1 MRRSPESES
10 AGTGVAIAPYSPPS
24 YSVPSGAYGA
34 PAPSHFP
41 LPLLPAAR
49 NVPTFMGLV
58 NALKRRWVLAGFLGL
73 LVATAAAVGL
83 WIAAPQGKHQV
94 KALLEITPDQMSVI
108 PGAVRH
114 DDNHEAFKQN
124 QQVLIKTRTLLTRVA
139 QRPKVSTVS
148 MIASTDDPA
157 KMIQDMTRLRWEAP
171 DLMAVE
177 MNGDKP
183 EELKT
188 VLDELVNLFQLESS
202 EKLRQ
207 ERQDHKEKLTQIRK
221 RYQKQIDD
229 RINEAKVFSDLKV
242 AVTPDIARAMVQ
254 QCNDEI
260 RTGRAQLNQSE
271 VKLKSEEKE
280 LETIKGE
287 LELNAKKKF
296 TDEEI
301 EATLLKDKDPLLVGF
316 QFEID
321 AANARLASLKG
332 KFIDPEH
339 AKIKDAQAELVSLKE
354 KRQAITTQRRQE
366 VEQRLRAANRE
377 ELEKNER
384 AVRRERDLHKSEID
398 TLRERLLQLDIS
410 LEKLNNNS
418 MQVATRFEELKPL
431 IEQVQSLDRQISE
444 ISLWLDAGGR
454 IKIRE
459 SAVIMYNH
467 NQRQKMMYSGMVGA
481 VAFLGIITLVAF
493 LEWRSRRVDSVDQV
507 VNEIGL
513 RVIGTIP
520 AFPTRQAIK
529 TGEAD
534 ANQNW
539 RFILNESVNS
549 TRTMLLHSAKT
560 QSMQVI
566 MVTSAMQGEGKTS
579 LSSQLAT
586 SMATAG
592 LRTLIVDCDL
602 RNPSMHRLFDLA
614 LAPGCSEILLS
625 ELDVSD
631 AVQPTTVPNLWVI
644 SAGQCSNR
652 VIAALA
658 QGHQLESM
666 FNRLRGQFDFII
678 VDSCPVLPVADSLLI
693 GQHVDGVVI
702 SILQDISQLPK
713 VLNASER
720 LSQLN
725 IPLLGAVVNGIKTD
739 IHAYGYNYVKQLPA

>member
-1 MRRSPESES
+1 
-10 AGTGVAIAPYSPPS
+10 
-24 YSVPSGAYGA
+24 
-34 PAPSHFP
+34 
-41 LPLLPAAR
+41 
-49 NVPTFMGLV
+49 
-58 NALKRRWVLAGFLGL
+58 
-73 LVATAAAVGL
+73 
-83 WIAAPQGKHQV
+83 
-94 KALLEITPDQMSVI
+94 
-108 PGAVRH
+108 
-114 DDNHEAFKQN
+114 
-124 QQVLIKTRTLLTRVA
+124 
-139 QRPKVSTVS
+139 
-148 MIASTDDPA
+148 
-157 KMIQDMTRLRWEAP
+157 
-171 DLMAVE
+171 
-177 MNGDKP
+177 
-183 EELKT
+183 
-188 VLDELVNLFQLESS
+188 VNLRNKFVDPDHPKIKEAQTDLVTLR
-202 EKLRQ
+202 EKRL
-207 ERQDHKEKLTQIRK
+207 
-221 RYQKQIDD
+221 
-229 RINEAKVFSDLKV
+229 
-242 AVTPDIARAMVQ
+242 AVT
-254 QCNDEI
+254 N
-260 RTGRAQLNQSE
+260 
-271 VKLKSEEKE
+271 
-280 LETIKGE
+280 
-287 LELNAKKKF
+287 
-296 TDEEI
+296 
-301 EATLLKDKDPLLVGF
+301 
-316 QFEID
+316 
-321 AANARLASLKG
+321 
-332 KFIDPEH
+332 
-339 AKIKDAQAELVSLKE
+339 
-354 KRQAITTQRRQE
+354 QRRQE
-366 VEQRLRAANRE
+366 VEKKLRSEKRE
-377 ELEKNER
+377 ELEKAER
-384 AVRRERDLHKSEID
+384 VARQDRDLHKSEID

-418 MQVATRFEELKPL
+418 MQVAIRFEELKPL
-431 IEQVQSLDRQISE
+431 NEQVQSLDRQISE
-444 ISLWLDAGGR
+444 ISLWLDSGGR

-459 SAVIMYNH
+459 PAVIMYNH
-467 NQRQKMMYSGMVGA
+467 NQRQKMLYSGMVGA
-481 VAFLGIITLVAF
+481 AAFLAVITLVAF

-631 AVQPTTVPNLWVI
+631 AVQATSVPNLWVI

-666 FNRLRGQFDFII
+666 FNRLRGQFDFIV
-678 VDSCPVLPVADSLLI
+678 VDTCPVLPVADSLLI

-720 LSQLN
+720 LAQLN

>member
-1 MRRSPESES
+1 MRRTSES
-10 AGTGVAIAPYSPPS
+10 DSAHVAALAPYAPPN
-24 YSVPSGAYGA
+24 YAPPNGAYGGMHL
-34 PAPSHFP
+34 PSNASFP
-41 LPLLPAAR
+41 VLPAAR

-73 LVATAAAVGL
+73 LVAAAAAVGL

-94 KALLEITPDQMSVI
+94 KALLEITPEQMSVI
-108 PGAVRH
+108 PGAVRN
-114 DDNHEAFKQN
+114 DDNHEGFKQN
-124 QQVLIKTRTLLTRVA
+124 QMILIKTRTLLNRVA
-139 QRPKVSTVS
+139 QRPKVAGLS
-148 MIASTDDPA
+148 MIATTEDPA
-157 KMIQDMTRLRWEAP
+157 KMIEDMMRTRWEAS
-171 DLMAVE
+171 DLLAVT

-183 EELKT
+183 DELKT
-188 VLDELVNLFQLESS
+188 ILDELITIYQLESS

-207 ERQDHKEKLTQIRK
+207 ERMDHKEKLTSIRK
-221 RYQKQIDD
+221 RYQKQIED
-229 RINEAKVFSDLKV
+229 RKNEAKVFSDLKV
-242 AVTPDIARAMVQ
+242 AITPDIAKAQVEN
-254 QCNDEI
+254 CNDQL
-260 RTGRAQLNQSE
+260 RTDRAQLNQAE
-271 VKLKSEEKE
+271 VRFKTEENKLATVK
-280 LETIKGE
+280 TE
-287 LELNAKKKF
+287 LELNARKKF

-301 EATLLKDKDPLLVGF
+301 EAALLKDKDPLILGY
-316 QFEID
+316 QLEID
-321 AANARLASLKG
+321 AATARLASLKNR
-332 KFIDPEH
+332 FVDQEH
-339 AKIKDAQAELVSLKE
+339 PKIKEAQADLVSLRE
-354 KRQAITTQRRQE
+354 KRQAVTAQRRQE
-366 VEQRLRAANRE
+366 VEKKLRSDKRE
-377 ELEKNER
+377 ELEKTER
-384 AVRRERDLHKSEID
+384 TARRDRDQYKSEID
-398 TLRERLLQLDIS
+398 TLRERIVQLEIT

-418 MQVATRFEELKPL
+418 LEVATRFEELKPL
-431 IEQVQSLDRQISE
+431 IEQVHSLDRQISE
-444 ISLWLDAGGR
+444 IGLWLDSGGR

-459 SAVIMYNH
+459 PAVIMYNH
-467 NQRQKMMYSGMVGA
+467 NQRQKMLYSAMVGA
-481 VAFLGIITLVAF
+481 AAFFMVITLVAF

-507 VNEIGL
+507 VNEIGM

-549 TRTMLLHSAKT
+549 TRTMLLHTAKT

-592 LRTLIVDCDL
+592 LRTLIVDADL

-631 AVQPTTVPNLWVI
+631 AVQPTSVPNLWVI

-666 FNRLRGQFDFII
+666 FNRLRGQFDFIV
-678 VDSCPVLPVADSLLI
+678 VDTCPVLPVADSLLI

-720 LSQLN
+720 LAQLN

>member
-1 MRRSPESES
+1 MRRASES
-10 AGTGVAIAPYSPPS
+10 DSANSGAALAPYAPPS
-24 YSVPSGAYGA
+24 YSIPNGPYGLPSG
-34 PAPSHFP
+34 SHVP
-41 LPLLPAAR
+41 MPILPAAR
-49 NVPTFMGLV
+49 NVPTFMGLL
-58 NALKRRWVLAGFLGL
+58 NALKRRWVLAGFLGI
-73 LVATAAAVGL
+73 LVAIAAAIGL

-108 PGAVRH
+108 PGAVHH

-124 QQVLIKTRTLLTRVA
+124 QMVLIKTRTLLNRVT
-139 QRPKVSTVS
+139 QRPKVSSLS
-148 MIASTDDPA
+148 MISMSEDPS
-157 KMIQDMTRLRWEAP
+157 KTIEEMMRLRWDAP
-171 DLMAVE
+171 DLMAVT

-188 VLDELVNLFQLESS
+188 ILDELINLYQLEAS

-207 ERQDHKEKLTQIRK
+207 ERQEHKEKLTMIRK

-260 RTGRAQLNQSE
+260 RTARAQMNQSE
-271 VKLKSEEKE
+271 VKLKSEEKK
-280 LETIKGE
+280 LENLKAE

-296 TDEEI
+296 SDEEI
-301 EATLLKDKDPLLVGF
+301 EAALLKDKDPLLVGL
-316 QFEID
+316 QTELD
-321 AANARLASLKG
+321 AANARLLQLRN
-332 KFIDPEH
+332 KFVDPAH
-339 AKIKDAQAELVSLKE
+339 PKIKEAEADLAALKE
-354 KRQAITTQRRQE
+354 KRATVTNQRRQE
-366 VEQRLRAANRE
+366 VEKRLRSEKRE
-377 ELEKNER
+377 ELEKAER
-384 AVRRERDLHKSEID
+384 LARQERDLHKSEID

-431 IEQVQSLDRQISE
+431 IDQVHNLDRQISE
-444 ISLWLDAGGR
+444 ISLWLDSGGR

-459 SAVIMYNH
+459 PAVIMYNH
-467 NQRQKMMYSGMVGA
+467 NQRQKLLYSGMVGA
-481 VAFLGIITLVAF
+481 AAFLGIITLVAF

-507 VNEIGL
+507 INEIGL

-549 TRTMLLHSAKT
+549 TRTMLLHSAKS

-579 LSSQLAT
+579 LTSQLAT

-602 RNPSMHRLFDLA
+602 RNPSMHRLFDLS

-631 AVQPTTVPNLWVI
+631 AVQATTVPNLWVI

-666 FNRLRGQFDFII
+666 FNRLRGQFDFIV

>member
-1 MRRSPESES
+1 MRRNSES
-10 AGTGVAIAPYSPPS
+10 DPVGTGAALAPYAPPS
-24 YSVPSGAYGA
+24 YSIPNGPYGVPQASF
-34 PAPSHFP
+34 SP
-41 LPLLPAAR
+41 LPLMPAAR
-49 NVPTFMGLV
+49 NVPTFMGLL

-73 LVATAAAVGL
+73 LVAAAAAVGL

-108 PGAVRH
+108 PGSVRH

-124 QQVLIKTRTLLTRVA
+124 QMVLIKTRTLLNRVS
-139 QRPKVSTVS
+139 QRPKVAPLS
-148 MIASTDDPA
+148 MIATNDDPA
-157 KMIQDMTRLRWEAP
+157 KMIEDMMRLRWDAP
-171 DLMAVE
+171 DLMAVV

-188 VLDELVNLFQLESS
+188 ILDELVQLFKLESS
-202 EKLRQ
+202 EELRQ
-207 ERQDHKEKLTQIRK
+207 KRIESKENFTLIRRK
-221 RYQKQIDD
+221 YQKQIDD
-229 RINEAKVFSDLKV
+229 SVNEAKVLSDLKV
-242 AVTPDIARAMVQ
+242 AVTPDTVRAMVQ
-254 QCNDEI
+254 QCNDDI
-260 RTGRAQLNQSE
+260 RLSKGQLNQTDL
-271 VKLKSEEKE
+271 KYKSEQKKV
-280 LETIKGE
+280 ETALAE
-287 LELNAKKKF
+287 LELNAKRKF
-296 TDEEI
+296 TDDEI
-301 EATLLKDKDPLLVGF
+301 EAAL
-316 QFEID
+316 
-321 AANARLASLKG
+321 
-332 KFIDPEH
+332 
-339 AKIKDAQAELVSLKE
+339 LKE
-354 KRQAITTQRRQE
+354 KDASLLALQQELDSANSRLANYRGKFVDPDHPKIKEAQADLATIREKRLAVANQRR
-366 VEQRLRAANRE
+366 VEIEKKLRAERRE
-377 ELEKNER
+377 DLEKSER
-384 AVRRERDLHKSEID
+384 TASRERDNLKTQID
-398 TLRERLLQLDIS
+398 ALKEHLLQLDIQ
-410 LEKLNNNS
+410 LERLNNNAI
-418 MQVATRFEELKPL
+418 QVDMRYEQLKPL
-431 IEQVQSLDRQISE
+431 YEQVRGLDRQIRE
-444 ISLWLDAGGR
+444 IDLWIDSGGR
-454 IKIRE
+454 IKVRE
-459 SAVIMYNH
+459 AAVIMYNH
-467 NQRQKMMYSGMVGA
+467 NQKQKMLYSGMVGGA
-481 VAFLGIITLVAF
+481 AFLFVVTLVAF

-520 AFPTRQAIK
+520 AFPTRQSIK

-549 TRTMLLHSAKT
+549 TRTMLLHTAKT
-560 QSMQVI
+560 QNMQVL

-693 GQHVDGVVI
+693 GQHVDGVLI
-702 SILQDISQLPK
+702 SILQEISQLPK

-720 LSQLN
+720 LGQLN